1 MVGILNLRKIYKG
14 QQDTLVMAVDID
26 KLYRI
31 ALENSAAVKEWKKR
45 SLYDELKKKLEAG
58 GHKKP
63 AILIS
68 GIRGVGKTTLML
80 QLFAE
85 GHDTFYYSAD
95 SIAVKSTTIYSLVE
109 QAYRAGYKNIFI
121 DEIHKYP
128 QWVEELKNI
137 YDDFNAQIIASGSS
151 VASIKKGSVL
161 LGRRALDIPLHPL
174 TFGEFLY
181 FREGQYFQAAM
192 EDVLDKKKMIRWLAE
207 HPQVEKYY
215 KEYLSIGGFPLK
227 MEEKGAIF
235 RLIRRMIYED
245 AIAEF
250 SLTKIKVDAIE
261 KLLSFLAS
269 STPGEFSYTSF
280 SSMSGYGKSTIY
292 EAVQLLKE
300 LGIITT
306 ISEKTP
312 KAKAKSTIKLLF
324 AHPNLR
330 VAFAEQ
336 LMQEPGTGALRE
348 EYFVFHAIQSGF
360 PVFIPKA
367 MKKAPDYE
375 VAVGNRK
382 LLFEIG
388 GKSKTRAQLEGREG
402 LAMNDEALMVLGFV
416 QKTVQ
421 K

>member
-1 MVGILNLRKIYKG
+1 MP
-14 QQDTLVMAVDID
+14 VDLD

-45 SLYDELKKKLEAG
+45 FLYSKLKKKLEAG
-58 GHKKP
+58 GYKHP

-80 QLFAE
+80 QLFSESQDA
-85 GHDTFYYSAD
+85 FYVSAD
-95 SIAVKSTTIYSLVE
+95 SIAVKSTTIYALVE
-109 QAYRAGYKNIFI
+109 QVYRTGHKTIFI

-128 QWVEELKNI
+128 LWVEELKNI
-137 YDDFNAQIIASGSS
+137 YDDFSVQIVASGSS
-151 VASIKKGSVL
+151 VASIKKGSIL
-161 LGRRALDIPLHPL
+161 LGRRALDVPLSPL

-181 FREGQYFQAAM
+181 LREGQHFNAAM
-192 EDVLDKKKMIRWLAE
+192 EDVLDRKKTIRWLAE
-207 HPQVEKYY
+207 HPQIEKHY

-227 MEEKGAIF
+227 TEEKGAIF
-235 RLIRRMIYED
+235 KLIQRMIYED

-250 SLTKIKVDAIE
+250 SLSKSKVDVVE
-261 KLLSFLAS
+261 KLLSFLAA

-280 SSMSGYGKSTIY
+280 SSLSGYGKSTVY

-300 LGIITT
+300 LGLITI

-324 AHPNLR
+324 AHPNLHA
-330 VAFAEQ
+330 AFAEQ
-336 LMQEPGTGALRE
+336 LMQEPEIGALRE
-348 EYFVFHAIQSGF
+348 EYFIFHASNLGF
-360 PVFIPKA
+360 PIFIPKA
-367 MKKAPDYE
+367 MKKNPDYE
-375 VAVGNRK
+375 VTISSRK

-388 GKSKTRAQLEGREG
+388 GASKTRAQLEGREG
-402 LAMNDEALMVLGFV
+402 LVMNDEALLVLGLV
-416 QKTVQ
+416 HKTDR